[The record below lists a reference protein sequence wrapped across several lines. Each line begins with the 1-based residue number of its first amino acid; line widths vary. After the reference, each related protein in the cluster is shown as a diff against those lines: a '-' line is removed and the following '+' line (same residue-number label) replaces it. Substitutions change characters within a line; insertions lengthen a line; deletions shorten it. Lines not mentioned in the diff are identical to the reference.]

1 MWCYATMREK
11 MMSTTSTATHNEQ
24 SLYYG
29 SGPNIA
35 EWSHQ
40 MRHYIFRQMCIEG
53 IALLHSF
60 SPEYVCDD
68 DDEMDVMWC
77 VFVSHCHTDYMD
89 IKWINMKSSKNVT
102 IFMLFCLFRR
112 TSVSAT
118 SRLASH
124 RCAHTYG
131 NNKWSMRKKKML
143 FERCCHF

>member
-1 MWCYATMREK
+1 MLRYYARENDVHDK
-11 MMSTTSTATHNEQ
+11 YGDTQRTVTLLWLWPEYRRVITPNAT
-24 SLYYG
+24 LYFPTNVYR
-29 SGPNIA
+29 
-35 EWSHQ
+35 
-40 MRHYIFRQMCIEG
+40 RHRSSSFIFTR
-53 IALLHSF
+53 
-60 SPEYVCDD
+60 YVCDD